1 MTAATTTPRTRT
13 MLADTLRTLPHSPC
27 YVFNADRTADWVLL
41 ARAEGSD
48 REFFAVS
55 ERTGQLMQV
64 WVTSRDV
71 RRDQVRLRLV
81 PAVDTG
87 DAAGTLLFDV
97 EEGASFPGMTWS
109 EALRHCTRT
118 V

>member
-1 MTAATTTPRTRT
+1 MTAETTPRTRT
-13 MLADTLRTLPHSPC
+13 MPADTLRALPQSRSYVCNDEGSP
-27 YVFNADRTADWVLL
+27 NWVLL

-55 ERTGQLMQV
+55 DRTGMLLQV

-71 RRDQVRLRLV
+71 RRDKVRLRLV

-87 DAAGTLLFDV
+87 DAAGTLSFDV
-97 EEGASFPGMTWS
+97 EEGASFPGFTWS
-109 EALRHCTRT
+109 AALRNVTRT